1 MHLYRCTDKS
11 REQSIN
17 ACLLFWNTQAYP
29 IVHFFQT
36 EPISDLWNSCIENPA
51 SDTTGAGGCYLSLLK
66 EGGAPFWTWE
76 GLGACQGHD
85 LLDRQAQL
93 QPMRRVA
100 DADLTLDLRV
110 TGQT

>member
-1 MHLYRCTDKS
+1 MLELYLSRNSGHLYR
-11 REQSIN
+11 
-17 ACLLFWNTQAYP
+17 
-29 IVHFFQT
+29 
-36 EPISDLWNSCIENPA
+36 EPRKRHKR
-51 SDTTGAGGCYLSLLK
+51 GRGGELSLGK

-85 LLDRQAQL
+85 LLDPQAQL
-93 QPMRRVA
+93 RPMRRVA

>member
-1 MHLYRCTDKS
+1 MLELYLSRNSGHLYR
-11 REQSIN
+11 
-17 ACLLFWNTQAYP
+17 
-29 IVHFFQT
+29 
-36 EPISDLWNSCIENPA
+36 EPRKRHNR
-51 SDTTGAGGCYLSLLK
+51 GGGGGYLSLLK
-66 EGGAPFWTWE
+66 EGGALFWTWE

-85 LLDRQAQL
+85 LLDLQAQL

>member
-1 MHLYRCTDKS
+1 MLELYLSRNRGDLYRKP
-11 REQSIN
+11 RKRHN
-17 ACLLFWNTQAYP
+17 R
-29 IVHFFQT
+29 
-36 EPISDLWNSCIENPA
+36 
-51 SDTTGAGGCYLSLLK
+51 GGGGGGCYLSLLK

>member
-1 MHLYRCTDKS
+1 ML
-11 REQSIN
+11 E
-17 ACLLFWNTQAYP
+17 L
-29 IVHFFQT
+29 
-36 EPISDLWNSCIENPA
+36 
-51 SDTTGAGGCYLSLLK
+51 YLSRNRGDLYTKPRKGHKRGRGGGELSLGK
-66 EGGAPFWTWE
+66 EGGALFWTWE

-85 LLDRQAQL
+85 LLDLQAQL

>member
-1 MHLYRCTDKS
+1 MLELYLSRNRGDLYR
-11 REQSIN
+11 
-17 ACLLFWNTQAYP
+17 
-29 IVHFFQT
+29 
-36 EPISDLWNSCIENPA
+36 EPRKRHNR
-51 SDTTGAGGCYLSLLK
+51 GGGVLSLPT
-66 EGGAPFWTWE
+66 EGGRCTVLDVGGAR
-76 GLGACQGHD
+76 ACQGHD

>member
-1 MHLYRCTDKS
+1 MLELYLS
-11 REQSIN
+11 R
-17 ACLLFWNTQAYP
+17 
-29 IVHFFQT
+29 
-36 EPISDLWNSCIENPA
+36 NSGICIENPA